1 MIQNKNIANFGVT
14 IIQAR
19 HSIRHF
25 KDSPIPEEI
34 IRKVLDCAKS
44 APSARNIQPWL
55 FGIITDARTRSQ
67 IADLTD
73 HGKFIAEAPV
83 CFAVFGER
91 DQQYVVEDCCAAT
104 ENILIALTGYGI
116 GSCWVA
122 GHGKAYAEPIR
133 EMLGVPEKYTLISLI
148 AAGEAKTEG
157 FVLAKKKSLDEI
169 TFKERFG
176 SE

>member
-25 KDSPIPEEI
+25 KDTPIPEDI

-44 APSARNIQPWL
+44 APSARNIQPWI
-55 FGIITDARTRSQ
+55 FGTITDQTLRSQ
-67 IADLTD
+67 IADLTT

-91 DQQYVVEDCCAAT
+91 DQEYVLEDCCAAT

-122 GHGKAYAEPIR
+122 GEGKEYAEPIR
-133 EMLGVPEKYTLISLI
+133 KLLGVPEKYKLISLI
-148 AAGEAKTEG
+148 AAGESKTEG
-157 FVLAKKKSLDEI
+157 FVLAKKKLLADI
-169 TFKERFG
+169 TFKNRF
-176 SE
+176 SNE

>member
-25 KDSPIPEEI
+25 KDTPIPEEI

-55 FGIITDARTRSQ
+55 FGTITDQKLREE
-67 IADLTD
+67 IADLTT

-91 DQQYVVEDCCAAT
+91 DQEYVLEDCCAAT

-122 GHGKAYAEPIR
+122 GEGKEYAEPIR
-133 EMLGVPEKYTLISLI
+133 KLLGVPEKYKLISLI

-157 FVLAKKKSLDEI
+157 FVLAKKKLLQDI
-169 TFKERFG
+169 TFKNRF
-176 SE
+176 SNE

>member
-25 KDSPIPEEI
+25 KDTPIPDDI
-34 IRKVLDCAKS
+34 IRKVLECAKS
-44 APSARNIQPWL
+44 APSAKNIQPWI
-55 FGIITDARTRSQ
+55 FGTIKDKALREE
-67 IADLTD
+67 IANLTT

-122 GHGKAYAEPIR
+122 GEGKEYAEPIR
-133 EMLGVPEKYTLISLI
+133 KLLGVPEQYKLISLI
-148 AAGEAKTEG
+148 AAGEAETEG
-157 FVLAKKKSLDEI
+157 FVLAKKKNLSDI
-169 TFKERFG
+169 TFTDRFG

>member
-19 HSIRHF
+19 HSIRNF
-25 KDSPIPEEI
+25 KDTPIPEEI

-55 FGIITDARTRSQ
+55 FGTITDQTLRSQ
-67 IADLTD
+67 IADLTT

-91 DQQYVVEDCCAAT
+91 DQEYVLEDCCAAT

-122 GHGKAYAEPIR
+122 GEGKEYAEPIR
-133 EMLGVPEKYTLISLI
+133 KLLGVPEKYKLISLI

-157 FVLAKKKSLDEI
+157 FVLAKKKLLQDI
-169 TFKERFG
+169 TFKNRF
-176 SE
+176 SNE

>member
-25 KDSPIPEEI
+25 NDSPIPDDI
-34 IRKVLDCAKS
+34 IRKVLECAKS
-44 APSARNIQPWL
+44 APSARNVQPWL
-55 FGIITDARTRSQ
+55 FGTITDKALREE
-67 IADLTD
+67 IAELTT
-73 HGKFIAEAPV
+73 HGKFIANAPV

-91 DQQYVVEDCCAAT
+91 DQQYVLEDCCAAT
-104 ENILIALTGYGI
+104 ENLIIALTGYGI

-122 GHGKAYAEPIR
+122 GEGKEYAEPIR
-133 EMLGVPEKYTLISLI
+133 KLLGVPEQYKLISLV

-157 FVLAKKKSLDEI
+157 FTLAKKKNLTDI
-169 TFKERFG
+169 TFKNRYG